1 MKKKIWGFSFL
12 TIGVISILSFI
23 LLPDENYKMLIL
35 GIITFFVG
43 ITELFISAK
52 NESEVEKKN
61 AQYAKKAAEATL
73 YSLFFVCIAGI
84 ILLFFNNEI
93 SRDLSA
99 IQILEIVVGYISSC
113 YLITYFI
120 IKIKEGKK

>member
-1 MKKKIWGFSFL
+1 MKKKIWGFFFL
-12 TIGVISILSFI
+12 TIGVISIFSFI

-43 ITELFISAK
+43 ITELFISTK

-61 AQYAKKAAEATL
+61 AQYAKKAAETTL
-73 YSLFFVCIAGI
+73 YSLFFVCIVGI

-120 IKIKEGKK
+120 IKIKEEKK